1 MHRAIRKTRFRTLP
15 RALAAGLLLAL
26 TLGGCASLFFHPSKE
41 RYEVLALEKAAP
53 EDVWCESTGGVRLH
67 GLRLRPAASPP
78 RGTIVFFHGNAENV
92 RTHVAS
98 LLWLV
103 REGYQVVAF
112 DYRGYGQSSGDPD
125 IAGVNEDGVAVLDAV
140 FRMEGVGPGAVVVLG
155 QSLGG
160 AIAVYAVSH
169 SPHKGEVRALIV
181 DSAFAGYRRIVRDKM
196 KETILAWPFAVPASW
211 TVEDRYSPEA
221 WVGSVAPTPVVVIHG
236 TRDAVVPFSHG
247 ERLYRLAKEPKGF
260 WAVEGAGHVAGLSRP
275 EVQKQLVDFLE
286 SVFPPPGG
294 NHSPPH

>member
-1 MHRAIRKTRFRTLP
+1 MDRAIRRTLFRTLP

-67 GLRLRPAASPP
+67 GLLLRPAASPP

-92 RTHVAS
+92 RTHVAA

-112 DYRGYGQSSGDPD
+112 DYRGYGRSSGNPD
-125 IAGVNEDGVAVLDAV
+125 IAGANEDGVAILDAV
-140 FRMEGVGPGAVVVLG
+140 FRMEGVDPGAVAVYG

-160 AIAVYAVSH
+160 AVSVYAVANSR
-169 SPHKGEVRALIV
+169 HKPEVRALIV

-196 KETILAWPFAVPASW
+196 KETIILWPFAVPASW

-221 WVGSVAPTPVVVIHG
+221 WIGSVAPTPVVVIHG
-236 TRDAVVPFSHG
+236 TKDSVVPFSHG

-260 WAVEGAGHVAGLSRP
+260 WAVEGAGHIAGFSSP
-275 EVQKQLVDFLE
+275 ELRNQFLGFLE

-294 NHSPPH
+294 KHSPPH